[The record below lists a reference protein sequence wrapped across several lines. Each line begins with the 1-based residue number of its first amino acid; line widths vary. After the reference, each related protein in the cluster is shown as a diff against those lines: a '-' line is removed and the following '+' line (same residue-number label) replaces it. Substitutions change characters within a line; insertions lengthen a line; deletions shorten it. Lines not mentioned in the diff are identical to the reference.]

1 MSTLTLAGTDP
12 LSHVLN
18 TRSTVYETI
27 WWVGEIGAGSIHEV
41 MLVIAGV
48 LVLIAMFVAAKRI
61 QTGEE
66 SEGNARYVTRGR
78 ISQIIEVMVVYLRD
92 QMLVPVLGE
101 KQTRRWMP
109 FLLSTFFFILVVNLL
124 GMIPFQDLQHLF
136 GIHLFAIGGTATANI
151 NTTAVLALF
160 AFVAIQIHSFRELGF
175 LGWLDHLTCGLA
187 KGPKGL
193 WLVVPIVFA
202 VEFAGVFIKPIALA
216 IRLFANMLGG
226 HILLATII
234 MLPSMPQ
241 LGLELGGGTWIGVT
255 VASGL
260 FAVALTVLELFV
272 AFLQAFVFMFLTAV
286 FISLMSHEEH
296 EHEDEGMEEVAAEV
310 EAIH

>member
-1 MSTLTLAGTDP
+1 M
-12 LSHVLN
+12 
-18 TRSTVYETI
+18 
-27 WWVGEIGAGSIHEV
+27 
-41 MLVIAGV
+41 
-48 LVLIAMFVAAKRI
+48 
-61 QTGEE
+61 
-66 SEGNARYVTRGR
+66 
-78 ISQIIEVMVVYLRD
+78 
-92 QMLVPVLGE
+92 
-101 KQTRRWMP
+101 
-109 FLLSTFFFILVVNLL
+109 
-124 GMIPFQDLQHLF
+124 
-136 GIHLFAIGGTATANI
+136 
-151 NTTAVLALF
+151 
-160 AFVAIQIHSFRELGF
+160 
-175 LGWLDHLTCGLA
+175 TCGLA

-241 LGLELGGGTWIGVT
+241 LGLELGGGTWIGVP

-296 EHEDEGMEEVAAEV
+296 DHEEEGVEEVAAEV